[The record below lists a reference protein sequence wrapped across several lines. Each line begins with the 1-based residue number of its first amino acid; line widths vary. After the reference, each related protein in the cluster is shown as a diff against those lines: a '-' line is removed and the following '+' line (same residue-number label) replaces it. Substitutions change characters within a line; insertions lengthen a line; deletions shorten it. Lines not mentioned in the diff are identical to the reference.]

1 VNGKLHYD
9 MIADTPEM
17 VAAMKEMGLPVS
29 HVERARFS
37 EFRPLERLV
46 LSLMMDFLPGVE
58 PYESTIMVDFF
69 PIGEWV
75 RMVVTPCPMHNE
87 EFTKMAA
94 AGLASQL
101 RNLDKRFQSRT
112 WLECPPPVAAP

>member
-1 VNGKLHYD
+1 
-9 MIADTPEM
+9 M
-17 VAAMKEMGLPVS
+17 
-29 HVERARFS
+29 
-37 EFRPLERLV
+37 
-46 LSLMMDFLPGVE
+46 LMMDFLPGVE

-75 RMVVTPCPMHNE
+75 RMVVTLCPMHNE